1 MNWSKGGLTW
11 PNYRA
16 DAKRWRLTKPA
27 FVQGAHTVRI
37 LLFMRYKYF
46 FTFRSE
52 YYIDAERMYSTNFL
66 YYIQAPVLQ
75 DQTLIP
81 IISKVSVGEDDGT
94 GSDLRLLIDNLG
106 ILHVQVLL

>member
-1 MNWSKGGLTW
+1 M
-11 PNYRA
+11 
-16 DAKRWRLTKPA
+16 TKPA
-27 FVQGAHTVRI
+27 FVHGAHTVRI

-52 YYIDAERMYSTNFL
+52 YYIDAERTYSTNYL
-66 YYIQAPVLQ
+66 YNIQALVLQ

-81 IISKVSVGEDDGT
+81 IISKVSVDEDDGT

-106 ILHVQVLL
+106 ILSVQVLL

>member
-1 MNWSKGGLTW
+1 
-11 PNYRA
+11 
-16 DAKRWRLTKPA
+16 
-27 FVQGAHTVRI
+27 
-37 LLFMRYKYF
+37 MRYKYF

-52 YYIDAERMYSTNFL
+52 HYIDAERMYSINYL
-66 YYIQAPVLQ
+66 YYIQAPLLQ

-106 ILHVQVLL
+106 ILSVQVLLWSCNQE

>member
-1 MNWSKGGLTW
+1 
-11 PNYRA
+11 
-16 DAKRWRLTKPA
+16 
-27 FVQGAHTVRI
+27 
-37 LLFMRYKYF
+37 MRYKYF

-52 YYIDAERMYSTNFL
+52 HYMDAERMYSTNYL
-66 YYIQAPVLQ
+66 YYIQALVLQ

-106 ILHVQVLL
+106 ILSVQVLL

>member
-1 MNWSKGGLTW
+1 M
-11 PNYRA
+11 
-16 DAKRWRLTKPA
+16 
-27 FVQGAHTVRI
+27 RI

-52 YYIDAERMYSTNFL
+52 YYIDAERMYSINFL
-66 YYIQAPVLQ
+66 YYIQALVLQ

-81 IISKVSVGEDDGT
+81 VISKVSVGEDDGT

-106 ILHVQVLL
+106 ILRVQVLL

>member
-1 MNWSKGGLTW
+1 
-11 PNYRA
+11 
-16 DAKRWRLTKPA
+16 
-27 FVQGAHTVRI
+27 
-37 LLFMRYKYF
+37 
-46 FTFRSE
+46 
-52 YYIDAERMYSTNFL
+52 MYSTKYL

-106 ILHVQVLL
+106 ILRVQVLL

>member
-1 MNWSKGGLTW
+1 M
-11 PNYRA
+11 
-16 DAKRWRLTKPA
+16 
-27 FVQGAHTVRI
+27 RI

-52 YYIDAERMYSTNFL
+52 YYINAERMYRTNYL

-81 IISKVSVGEDDGT
+81 IISKVSVVEDDGT